1 MSIPD
6 RPFQP
11 QQALPG
17 SVALLGLPS
26 DAASSHLPGA
36 AEGPAALRDAL
47 HSPATNLATEAG
59 RDLAAEVRF
68 VDVGDAG
75 LSPDVATSEGG
86 GTPSAAAEEEG
97 RGSDDSGLDEPP
109 AREPSA
115 GAVLEAV
122 QRAAGAV
129 LERRARV
136 LGVGGDHAVTLGLLR
151 AYAEHRE
158 LWQGSGEGPGLT
170 VLQIDAHPDL
180 YHRFE
185 GDPWSHACVFARALE
200 EELMVRLV
208 QVGVRAMNPA
218 QRRQADRFGVEVVDM
233 VHWEEHRRRRSGWM
247 PRLEGPVYVS
257 LDLDALDPAC
267 APGVSHP
274 EPGGL
279 ATREVLSLIQALPG
293 PIVGADVVE
302 LNPGRDPQGHTAR
315 VAAKLVKE
323 LAEGMLEE
331 G

>member
-1 MSIPD
+1 MVALAKPMSTPD

-11 QQALPG
+11 ERALPG

-26 DAASSHLPGA
+26 DASSSFLPGA
-36 AEGPAALRDAL
+36 AEGPAAVRKAL
-47 HSPATNLATEAG
+47 HSPASNLATEAG

-68 VDVGDAG
+68 VDVGDAELHPG
-75 LSPDVATSEGG
+75 GRADAVEG
-86 GTPSAAAEEEG
+86 AAGDEPAE
-97 RGSDDSGLDEPP
+97 DSGGEEAPP
-109 AREPSA
+109 VWD
-115 GAVLEAV
+115 VLAAV

-129 LERRARV
+129 LEERARV
-136 LGVGGDHAVTLGLLR
+136 LAVGGDHAVTLGLLR
-151 AYAEHRE
+151 AYAER
-158 LWQGSGEGPGLT
+158 GERWGGPLT

-208 QVGVRAMNPA
+208 QLGVRTLNPA
-218 QRRQADRFGVEVVDM
+218 QRRQVDRFGVEVVDM
-233 VHWEEHRRRRSGWM
+233 LHLGEHRFHWDEHHRRRAAWV
-247 PRLEGPVYVS
+247 PHLEGPVYVS
-257 LDLDALDPAC
+257 LDLDALDPAH

-279 ATREVLSLIQALPG
+279 TTREVLSLIQGIEG

-302 LNPGRDPQGHTAR
+302 LNPGRDPRGHTAR

-323 LAEGMLEE
+323 LAERMLEE